1 MIRSSRGARSVLAI
15 ATAAALAAGVSA
27 CGSSKVST
35 AGGTAGTGGS
45 FTYWSMWRA
54 DEPQAKA
61 IKAAAA
67 EFTAATGTKVDVQF
81 VGRDV
86 RTKIGPAIA
95 ANQAPDLWDQ
105 GSDVIYGQTAS
116 AGQALDL
123 TPVLAMQVPG
133 EGKTVADVVPAKYL
147 KALPKDPNGVQN
159 YVIPYIVDSAEM
171 FYNAADPDITAA
183 MATPPATWGDF
194 IKVCDAL
201 KAKKKPCLASE
212 GEDAWTNGLQFDY
225 LLNAQGVNFADL
237 TNDKTGAAWDNPVVL
252 TAAKQIEQLVKGGY
266 IVPGYD
272 ASKSPT
278 QETAWA
284 SGKDAFWMTGSWATS
299 ETAKEV
305 GPGWKYGAIL
315 PPGVTAPDSMTFGFA
330 IPKRAKNASA
340 AEKFIAFFLQ
350 QKTMANLSSTS
361 DSISTRADVPA
372 PADLADVQKALN
384 ASSVRLT
391 YAGQAGAVQDKVFSP
406 NFLDLW
412 HGKITAAQFV
422 AKVKSDQIAFW
433 KTQG

>member
-1 MIRSSRGARSVLAI
+1 MAGTRRTRILLAL
-15 ATAAALAAGVSA
+15 ATATVITVGASA
-27 CGSSKVST
+27 CSSTSSSSS
-35 AGGTAGTGGS
+35 ADS
-45 FTYWSMWRA
+45 ITYWSMWRA
-54 DEPQAKA
+54 DEPQGKA
-61 IKAAAA
+61 VKAAADQ
-67 EFTAATGTKVDVQF
+67 FTASTGIKVNLEF
-81 VGRDV
+81 IGRDV

-123 TPVLAMQVPG
+123 TPVLSMKVPG
-133 EGKTVADVVPAKYL
+133 EGKTVGDVVPAKYL
-147 KALPKDPNGVQN
+147 KALPKDPSGVQN
-159 YVIPYIVDSAEM
+159 YVIPYIVDSAEL
-171 FYNAADPDITAA
+171 FYNAADPDIQAA
-183 MATPPATWGDF
+183 MKTPPTTWADF

-201 KAKKKPCLASE
+201 KARNKPCLASE

-225 LLNAQGVNFADL
+225 QLSALGVNFADL
-237 TNDKTGAAWDNPVVL
+237 TNDKTGAAWDNSAVL
-252 TAAKQIEQLVKGGY
+252 QAAQETEQLVKGGY

-272 ASKSPT
+272 ATKAPA

-305 GPGWKYGAIL
+305 ASTWKYGAML
-315 PPGVTAPDSMTFGFA
+315 PPGVTAPDSMTFGFS
-330 IPKRAKNASA
+330 IPKRAKNSKA
-340 AEKFIAFFLQ
+340 AEEFIAYFLQ
-350 QKTMANLSSTS
+350 KKNLTNLASTS
-361 DSISTRADVPA
+361 DSITTRADVPA
-372 PADLADVQKALN
+372 PADLADVQKSLDAN
-384 ASSVRLT
+384 AVRLT
-391 YAGQAGAVQDKVFSP
+391 YDGQAGSVMDKVFSP

-422 AKVKSDQIAFW
+422 AKMKSGQIAFW